1 MRWLLVRLLGLLT
14 FLTVLA
20 AVGMAILAYDGE
32 NGVVT
37 GIGRSAL
44 IGGILFGFASL
55 FDGWSRK
62 IQRNMPPRHWT
73 PPKAPRAPKKPAT
86 AKPVEAVDPPVEK
99 KPRRLAPPPIIEAV
113 THDVQATAA
122 SLSDQMRQFIARGD
136 QAIHAAPIKPSES
149 VPTQFPDRRP
159 KPPPT
164 PKRLDGD

>member
-20 AVGMAILAYDGE
+20 AIGAAILAYDGE
-32 NGVVT
+32 AGMVT
-37 GIGRSAL
+37 GIARSAL

-73 PPKAPRAPKKPAT
+73 PPKAPRTPMKKAK
-86 AKPVEAVDPPVEK
+86 AKPVEKVELPVEK
-99 KPRRLAPPPIIEAV
+99 KPRRLAPPPLIEAV
-113 THDVQATAA
+113 THDVQATAS

-136 QAIHAAPIKPSES
+136 QAIHAAPIKPSEA
-149 VPTQFPDRRP
+149 VPAHFPDRRP
-159 KPPPT
+159 KPPPA
-164 PKRLDGD
+164 PKRPDGD